1 MKFLEILIFS
11 DIQVLYHVPNNLLD
25 TMEKKYPMQILS
37 VTHLFDDGSPINGK
51 LYVKPI
57 RKNVYREYE

>member
-37 VTHLFDDGSPINGK
+37 VTHLFDDGSLISGGARNLG
-51 LYVKPI
+51 
-57 RKNVYREYE
+57 